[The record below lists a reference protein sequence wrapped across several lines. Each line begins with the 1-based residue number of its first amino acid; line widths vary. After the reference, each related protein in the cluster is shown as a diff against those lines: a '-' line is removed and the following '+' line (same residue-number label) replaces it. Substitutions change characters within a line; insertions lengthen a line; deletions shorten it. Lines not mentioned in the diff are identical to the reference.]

1 MQLRA
6 KTTQLSQKSKYAFD
20 EIFMAIFALA
30 ERVPTSATLL
40 LFSSGVSKHIKVS
53 SDPTS
58 VDKKWSHSPRG
69 FQQEA
74 PQHELDR
81 VCKERETAL
90 GLALERWVWFGRFDL
105 RGLVC

>member
-40 LFSSGVSKHIKVS
+40 LL
-53 SDPTS
+53 TS
-58 VDKKWSHSPRG
+58 L
-69 FQQEA
+69 A
-74 PQHELDR
+74 
-81 VCKERETAL
+81 REYL
-90 GLALERWVWFGRFDL
+90 NI
-105 RGLVC
+105 